1 VGLFVCNHFPNAR
14 LYVEG
19 GQRRAV
25 EKAGTKSVSCV
36 SPKRAAVGMRS
47 TSVSISAASNSSS
60 WLTVGRIQTAAA
72 ISCGMVITGLFTFPF
87 FRVLSSIGQ
96 GCLLLCA
103 LTYWAQF
110 REIAQRRKW
119 QVYLGFALIF
129 LMHLAAGLNTSTAN
143 TKEFWRD
150 VVLQLPFLLL
160 PLSFWILPS
169 LQGDDL
175 KRLYKLLL
183 GVTTF
188 SALGS
193 TVYYLLNADYI
204 NELYIHSKIMP
215 TVPDH
220 IRFSLLIVLSI
231 AVGAVMLNREALKG
245 WRRAAVL
252 GATIFLAG
260 FLHLLAVRS
269 GLVALYVLAVVAIGY
284 LLKKREWRKASSVV
298 AMMVVLP
305 VVSYFTLP
313 TFYNKYHNTK
323 EDASRVE
330 QTHSANNYS
339 LVGRVYSYQTALRV
353 WEDHPLVGVGKADLR
368 DEMSA
373 RYREFFP
380 QIDEEHQIQPHNQ
393 FLLYLVAFGA
403 LGLAFFV
410 LAFYYPL
417 WWARR
422 RHAPMLIAQYIIVT
436 LSFMVEPTMEGQTG
450 LTFSLFFLLLPLS
463 SVASCHKERI
473 IRKGLEWR
481 PA

>member
-1 VGLFVCNHFPNAR
+1 
-14 LYVEG
+14 
-19 GQRRAV
+19 
-25 EKAGTKSVSCV
+25 
-36 SPKRAAVGMRS
+36 
-47 TSVSISAASNSSS
+47 
-60 WLTVGRIQTAAA
+60 
-72 ISCGMVITGLFTFPF
+72 MVITGLFTFPF

-96 GCLLLCA
+96 GCLVLSA
-103 LTYWAQF
+103 LAYLAQF
-110 REIAQRRKW
+110 REVAQLRKW
-119 QVYLGFALIF
+119 PVYFCFVLIF
-129 LMHLAAGLNTSTAN
+129 VMHLAAGLNTTAAN
-143 TKEFWRD
+143 AKEFWRD

-160 PLSFWILPS
+160 PLSFWILPP
-169 LQGDDL
+169 LRIDDL

-188 SALGS
+188 SAFGS
-193 TVYYLLNADYI
+193 TIYYLLNADYI

-220 IRFSLLIVLSI
+220 IRFSLLIVLSV
-231 AVGAVMLNREALKG
+231 AVGAVMLNRKVLTG
-245 WRRAAVL
+245 WRRAAVM

-284 LLKKREWRKASSVV
+284 LLKKQAWRKAASV
-298 AMMVVLP
+298 AALMVVLP

-323 EDASRVE
+323 DDASRVE

-339 LVGRVYSYQTALRV
+339 LVGRVYSYQTALQV
-353 WEDHPLVGVGKADLR
+353 WKDNPLLGVGKADLR
-368 DEMSA
+368 DEMA
-373 RYREFFP
+373 ERYREFFP
-380 QIDEEHQIQPHNQ
+380 QIDTMHQIQPHNQ

-403 LGLAFFV
+403 LGLALFIA
-410 LAFYYPL
+410 AFYYPL

-422 RHAPMLIAQYIIVT
+422 RHAPMLVAQYLIVT

-463 SVASCHKERI
+463 SVAECRKERGV
-473 IRKGLEWR
+473 RKGRQWR

>member
-1 VGLFVCNHFPNAR
+1 M
-14 LYVEG
+14 
-19 GQRRAV
+19 
-25 EKAGTKSVSCV
+25 SV
-36 SPKRAAVGMRS
+36 
-47 TSVSISAASNSSS
+47 TISAASPTTS
-60 WLTVGRIQTAAA
+60 WLTAGRIQTAAA
-72 ISCGMVITGLFTFPF
+72 LSCGMVIAGLFTFPF

-103 LTYWAQF
+103 LVYLVQF
-110 REIAQRRKW
+110 REIAQLRKW
-119 QVYLGFALIF
+119 PVYLGFALIF
-129 LMHLAAGLNTSTAN
+129 LMHLAAGLNTSAAN
-143 TKEFWRD
+143 MQEFWRD

-160 PLSFWILPS
+160 PLSFWILPP
-169 LQGDDL
+169 LQINDL
-175 KRLYKLLL
+175 KWLYKLLL

-193 TVYYLLNADYI
+193 TVYYLLNAEYI
-204 NELYIHSKIMP
+204 NELYVHSKIMP

-220 IRFSLLIVLSI
+220 IRFSLLVVLSV
-231 AVGAVMLNREALKG
+231 AVGAVMLNRKVLTG
-245 WRRAAVL
+245 WRRASVMV
-252 GATIFLAG
+252 ATVFLAG

-284 LLKKREWRKASSVV
+284 LLKKRQWRRAASV
-298 AMMVVLP
+298 AVLIMLMP
-305 VVSYFTLP
+305 VVCYFTLP

-323 EDASRVE
+323 DDASRVE

-339 LVGRVYSYQTALRV
+339 LVGRVYSYQTALEV
-353 WEDHPLVGVGKADLR
+353 WKDHPVFGVGKADLR
-368 DEMSA
+368 DEMAA

-380 QIDEEHQIQPHNQ
+380 QINEEHQIQPHNQ
-393 FLLYLVAFGA
+393 YLVYLVAFGA
-403 LGLAFFV
+403 LGTALFM

-422 RHAPMLIAQYIIVT
+422 RHAPMLVAQYIIVT

-463 SVASCHKERI
+463 SVANCQLERGV
-473 IRKGLEWR
+473 RRGLHWR

>member
-1 VGLFVCNHFPNAR
+1 
-14 LYVEG
+14 
-19 GQRRAV
+19 
-25 EKAGTKSVSCV
+25 
-36 SPKRAAVGMRS
+36 MRP
-47 TSVSISAASNSSS
+47 TSVSISAVSSTSS

-103 LTYWAQF
+103 LSYFAHF
-110 REIAQRRKW
+110 REVAQRSKW
-119 QVYLGFALIF
+119 PVYLGFALIF
-129 LMHLAAGLNTSTAN
+129 LMHLVAGLNTSAAN
-143 TKEFWRD
+143 AKEFWRD
-150 VVLQLPFLLL
+150 ILLQLPFVLL
-160 PLSFWILPS
+160 PLSFWILPPLLIS
-169 LQGDDL
+169 DL

-188 SALGS
+188 SAIGS
-193 TVYYLLNADYI
+193 TIYYLLNAEYI
-204 NELYIHSKIMP
+204 NELYTHSKIMP

-231 AVGAVMLNREALKG
+231 AVGAVMLNRMVLTG

-252 GATIFLAG
+252 AATIFLAG

-284 LLKKREWRKASSVV
+284 LVKKCAWRKAAFV
-298 AMMVVLP
+298 AALMITLP
-305 VVSYFTLP
+305 VASYFVLP

-323 EDASRVE
+323 DDASRVE
-330 QTHSANNYS
+330 QTRSANNYS
-339 LVGRVYSYQTALRV
+339 LVGRVYSYQTALQV
-353 WEDHPLVGVGKADLR
+353 WKDHPLFGVGKADLR

-380 QIDEEHQIQPHNQ
+380 QIDAAHQIQPHNQ
-393 FLLYLVAFGA
+393 FLFYLVAFGT

-410 LAFYYPL
+410 AAFYYPL

-422 RHAPMLIAQYIIVT
+422 RHAPMLVAQYIIVT

-463 SVASCHKERI
+463 SVAGCRQERGV
-473 IRKGLEWR
+473 RKGRQWR

>member
-1 VGLFVCNHFPNAR
+1 
-14 LYVEG
+14 
-19 GQRRAV
+19 
-25 EKAGTKSVSCV
+25 
-36 SPKRAAVGMRS
+36 
-47 TSVSISAASNSSS
+47 
-60 WLTVGRIQTAAA
+60 
-72 ISCGMVITGLFTFPF
+72 MVITGLFTFPF

-103 LTYWAQF
+103 LAYLKQFRQIAQF
-110 REIAQRRKW
+110 RKW
-119 QVYLGFALIF
+119 PVYAGFALIF
-129 LMHLAAGLNTSTAN
+129 LMHLAAGANTSVPN
-143 TKEFWRD
+143 TSEFWRD
-150 VVLQLPFLLL
+150 IILQLPFLLL
-160 PLSFWILPS
+160 PLCFWILPP
-169 LQGDDL
+169 LQSDDL

-183 GVTTF
+183 LVTTF
-188 SALGS
+188 SAIGS
-193 TVYYLLNADYI
+193 TIYYLFNADYI

-231 AVGAVMLNREALKG
+231 AVGAVMLNRGALRG

-269 GLVALYVLAVVAIGY
+269 GLVALYMLAVVAIGY
-284 LLKKREWRKASSVV
+284 LLKKRDWRKAGFV
-298 AMMVVLP
+298 ALMMVLLP
-305 VVSYFTLP
+305 MVSYFTLP

-323 EDASRVE
+323 EDASKVE

-339 LVGRVYSYQTALRV
+339 LVGRVYSYQTAIRV
-353 WEDHPLVGVGKADLR
+353 WEDHPLFGVGKADLR

-393 FLLYLVAFGA
+393 FLFYLVAFGA
-403 LGLAFFV
+403 LGLALFII
-410 LAFYYPL
+410 AFYYPL

-422 RHAPMLIAQYIIVT
+422 RHAPMLVAQYIIVT

-463 SVASCHKERI
+463 SVADCRKEQVV
-473 IRKGLEWR
+473 RKGLKWR